1 MFEAVLMRENRTK
14 GFFVAFDF
22 SGDALREID
31 ALFRREHRVIVPP
44 HGPRDP
50 QRYPSP
56 KNWCKRSAARRLGV
70 LARSFTSPEKRLR
83 SG

>member
-31 ALFRREHRVIVPP
+31 ALFRREHRVIVPS
-44 HGPRDP
+44 HGLRDP

-56 KNWCKRSAARRLGV
+56 KNWC
-70 LARSFTSPEKRLR
+70 
-83 SG
+83 

>member
-31 ALFRREHRVIVPP
+31 ALFRRDTASSFPLTVSEILNDTHRPKTGVS
-44 HGPRDP
+44 GQCRDA
-50 QRYPSP
+50 
-56 KNWCKRSAARRLGV
+56 NWK
-70 LARSFTSPEKRLR
+70 
-83 SG
+83 